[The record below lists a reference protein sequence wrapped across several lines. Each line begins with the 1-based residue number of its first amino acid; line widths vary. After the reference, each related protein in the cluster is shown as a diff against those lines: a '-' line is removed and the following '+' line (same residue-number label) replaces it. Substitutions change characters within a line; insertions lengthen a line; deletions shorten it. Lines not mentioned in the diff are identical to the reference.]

1 MTAPTSETAAVRVLL
16 RGTEALRAR
25 LLSAADGGAQPSGGL
40 VELAA
45 RQYPSAPPIEPFFEP
60 CEGMRAFEEALASPA
75 SESGPGGTALRD
87 LSPHVV
93 VLSLDADLAA
103 SDRTWG
109 SQEADEF
116 ERSMQSA
123 IQTIKESPGS
133 HVIVLNASSLDPE
146 DHVSD
151 YHGLDR
157 EPRSLTAH
165 RFNLAVM
172 HLSSQE
178 GISIVDVDRLVAEI
192 GGSRSVQGFQ
202 DFSAAA
208 CEAIVA
214 ELVRVIADYGFL
226 DDRPVLPQVGRQAS

>member
-1 MTAPTSETAAVRVLL
+1 MTAPTPETAAVRVLL

-25 LLSAADGGAQPSGGL
+25 LLSAAHGGAQTWGGL
-40 VELAA
+40 VELVA
-45 RQYPSAPPIEPFFEP
+45 RQHPAAPSIEPFFEP
-60 CEGMRAFEEALASPA
+60 CEGMRVFEEALASPV
-75 SESGPGGTALRD
+75 SGSGPGGTALRD

-109 SQEADEF
+109 SQKADEF
-116 ERSMQSA
+116 EESMRTVIQS
-123 IQTIKESPGS
+123 IKKSTGS
-133 HVIVLNASSLDPE
+133 HVIVLNASSLDPK

-157 EPRSLTAH
+157 EPLSLAAH

-202 DFSAAA
+202 NFSAEA

-214 ELVRVIADYGFL
+214 ELVRVVADYGFF